1 MTLDPAR
8 QAFEGIERATT
19 NIRAVLR
26 IIYDHATAVT
36 LLNNIGEHQAARHTT
51 YAARATLDCHGWN
64 GDAEQGVEGLGGLG
78 GVESIS
84 RISRLVKYAWGVLDW
99 TWRSLAG
106 VFRRS

>member
-8 QAFEGIERATT
+8 KSFEGIEQATT

-36 LLNNIGEHQAARHTT
+36 LLKNIGEYQAARHTT
-51 YAARATLDCHGWN
+51 YTARAALDYHGWN
-64 GDAEQGVEGLGGLG
+64 GDAEQGVEGLDS
-78 GVESIS
+78 VESIG
-84 RISRLVKYAWGVLDW
+84 RISRLVEYAWGVLDW

-106 VFRRS
+106 IFRRS